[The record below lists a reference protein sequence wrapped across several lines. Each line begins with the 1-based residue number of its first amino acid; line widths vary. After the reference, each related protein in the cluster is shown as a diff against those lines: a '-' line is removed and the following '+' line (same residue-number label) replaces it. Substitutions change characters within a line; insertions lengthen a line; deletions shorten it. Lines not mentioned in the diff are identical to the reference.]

1 MGAEAAKKF
10 ESATAISGELEG
22 LRVKRAWLVESID
35 FGPHNVHD
43 RLVADGLEEAIPQVK
58 GLHPLIPGLSMSLGR
73 WGLTLRYL
81 ERGQTLKT
89 VVIPAAR
96 IKKMELE

>member
-1 MGAEAAKKF
+1 MGESAKKPEGAAVIGGEF
-10 ESATAISGELEG
+10 EGIK
-22 LRVKRAWLVESID
+22 VKRAWLVESVD

-43 RLVADGLEEAIPQVK
+43 RLVADGLDEAIPQVK
-58 GLHPLIPGLSMSLGR
+58 GLHPLIPGLSMTLGK

-81 ERGQTLKT
+81 ERGATLKT
-89 VVIPAAR
+89 VIIPAAR